1 MLSPLKTNR
10 KSRWRRGW
18 IRDTRAWG
26 AVSAGAVS
34 AGAVRGVSV
43 SGMATVS
50 GFTLSL
56 HADDD
61 AVAVFVL
68 DVQDGSHR
76 LSGDGCPDPIA
87 LLVRQSWNHAQ
98 GGVGKRQRD
107 PKVHDLASTLADANP
122 QLARVVDRWGWR
134 RRRWRAPHRLA
145 LPLARANTF
154 VRRTAERVDQR
165 RGVLWGEATVR
176 DQAQDDGELVTHRS
190 SLPRGGAR

>member
-87 LLVRQSWNHAQ
+87 LVVREPWNHAQ
-98 GGVGKRQRD
+98 GCVRKSERD
-107 PKVHDLASTLADANP
+107 PQVDDLPSTLADADAE
-122 QLARVVDRWGWR
+122 LTRVVDRWRWR
-134 RRRWRAPHRLA
+134 RRW
-145 LPLARANTF
+145 
-154 VRRTAERVDQR
+154 
-165 RGVLWGEATVR
+165 W
-176 DQAQDDGELVTHRS
+176 
-190 SLPRGGAR
+190 